1 MISREY
7 KLNELSF
14 EICWVLNLVK
24 PMTNLLTILFRRF
37 LILRIQGWAYGGST
51 IYIRLL
57 LWQLNASQKDLSK
70 DWDEMD
76 QVNKAIFKFN
86 RQTFAFIDSPALNW
100 LKDHIEANILLWLW
114 LWKKVKDLIF
124 VKGDDVV
131 DRFILESLLTE
142 FK

>member
-1 MISREY
+1 M
-7 KLNELSF
+7 K
-14 EICWVLNLVK
+14 
-24 PMTNLLTILFRRF
+24 
-37 LILRIQGWAYGGST
+37 
-51 IYIRLL
+51 
-57 LWQLNASQKDLSK
+57 
-70 DWDEMD
+70 

-86 RQTFAFIDSPALNW
+86 WQTFAFIDSPALHW

-124 VKGDDVV
+124 VKSDDTV